1 MFGCFWL
8 SVCEPGASGLI
19 AELTSGSVSSF
30 FEVSS
35 TALAY
40 FGSLSFVPAGAS
52 STSGLEP

>member
-1 MFGCFWL
+1 MFGSFWL

-19 AELTSGSVSSF
+19 AELTSGSASRF
-30 FEVSS
+30 LTVSS

-52 STSGLEP
+52 STSGFEP